1 MVDGDNFSILEINP
15 RPGATLDIFEID
27 AGALF
32 ALHIAAC
39 KGDLIGQAPRF
50 AGARASAIVY
60 AERDVVAPAQFEW
73 PNWCADRP
81 SAGIAIKAGEPVCTV
96 HADAATAA
104 EARTLVNRRLAQ
116 VHQVVHDWTCNWVR
130 ASTP

>member
-1 MVDGDNFSILEINP
+1 M
-15 RPGATLDIFEID
+15 PGVPLATI
-27 AGALF
+27 
-32 ALHIAAC
+32 
-39 KGDLIGQAPRF
+39 
-50 AGARASAIVY
+50 AIVY

-96 HADAATAA
+96 HADGATAA
-104 EARTLVNRRLAQ
+104 QAKTLVNRRLARVQ
-116 VHQVVHDWTCNWVR
+116 EVVHDWRRNWGR